1 MLKTNL
7 GKLINDDALSFII
20 ITKIIPIKAYTDIII
35 KWKIFIISTQY
46 WKINKRT

>member
-7 GKLINDDALSFII
+7 GKLINGDALTFII

-35 KWKIFIISTQY
+35 TNTKCGKSLSFQLNIE
-46 WKINKRT
+46 K